1 MSEIFALA
9 SQHSKWLENRRLAI
23 ASNIANANT
32 PGYRALDVPSFTTAV
47 ESARLELAKTS
58 GSHMDGSGA
67 ANASAQFDV
76 AEREHADAFHS
87 GNNVNV
93 DQEFIASGEVARSHA
108 LNTAIVRSFHR
119 MLLVSA
125 KAQT

>member
-9 SQHSKWLENRRLAI
+9 SQQSKWLESRRLAI

-32 PGYRALDVPSFTTAV
+32 PGYRALDVPAFSAAV
-47 ESARLELAKTS
+47 ESAKLELTRTA
-58 GSHMDGSGA
+58 GSHLDQSGPG
-67 ANASAQFDV
+67 NAPAQFDI

-93 DQEFIASGEVARSHA
+93 EQEFIASGEVARSHA
-108 LNTAIVRSFHR
+108 LNAAIVRSFHR
-119 MLLVSA
+119 MLLASA
-125 KAQT
+125 KGQP